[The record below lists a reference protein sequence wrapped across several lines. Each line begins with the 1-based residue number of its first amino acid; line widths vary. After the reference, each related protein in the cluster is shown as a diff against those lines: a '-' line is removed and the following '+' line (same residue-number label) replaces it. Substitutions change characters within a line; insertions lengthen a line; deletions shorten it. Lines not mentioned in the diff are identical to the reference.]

1 MHVVYLNYFYDM
13 DIPSIDALLMRYD
26 TTTEWCKAVRGA
38 GADRVSV
45 VQRFH
50 CKATVSL
57 QDVKYHIIHDE
68 FPSRLAWWQIPR
80 AVHERVAALEPDVVH
95 ANGLV
100 LPLGFLRE
108 SLPVGCPIVWQHH
121 GGTSP
126 EGIRKIIRHA
136 AFSVV
141 DGLVFSSPEQGRYW
155 LDEEF
160 VSFDHDMYD
169 VVESSTRF
177 LPASYMD
184 SRKKTGLN
192 GSPQIL
198 WVGRLD
204 ANKDPITVLRGFA
217 MFVHR
222 RREAHLVM
230 IFGADDLLH
239 EVKMEIETLAIG
251 PRVCLLGKVEH
262 TKLVDYYSATDIF
275 VLGSHREGSGF
286 ALLEAIACGATPVVT
301 DIPSFRS
308 MTHNGTIGAL
318 WSPGDASGLADALKH
333 IPTISAEERG
343 KTRRFFADHLSF
355 EVIGKR
361 ALAMY
366 RSAAE
371 KRRWLLFGSAGTDG
385 E

>member
-1 MHVVYLNYFYDM
+1 LHVVYLNYFYDM
-13 DIPSIDALLMRYD
+13 DIPSVDALFTRYD
-26 TTTEWCKAVRGA
+26 TMTEWCKAVRGA
-38 GADRVSV
+38 GADRISV

-50 CKATVSL
+50 D
-57 QDVKYHIIHDE
+57 DVTIMHQGVEYHFVRDE
-68 FPSRLAWWQIPR
+68 LPSRLEWWQNPR
-80 AVHERVAALEPDVVH
+80 AVHERVAALEPGVVH

-100 LPLGFLRE
+100 FPLGFLRE

-121 GGTSP
+121 GGPSP

-155 LDEEF
+155 RDEEL

-177 LPASYMD
+177 LPASYLD
-184 SRKKTGLN
+184 SRMRTGMN

-204 ANKDPITVLRGFA
+204 ANKDPLTVLRGFA
-217 MFVHR
+217 MFVHQR
-222 RREAHLVM
+222 GEAHLVM
-230 IFGADDLLH
+230 IFDADDLLH
-239 EVKMEIETLAIG
+239 EVEMEIETLAIG
-251 PRVCLLGKVEH
+251 PRVCLLGKLEH
-262 TKLVDYYSATDIF
+262 TTLVDYYSATDIF
-275 VLGSHREGSGF
+275 VLGSHYEGSGF

-301 DIPSFRS
+301 NIPSFRS
-308 MTHNGTIGAL
+308 MTHNGAIGAL
-318 WSPGDASGLADALKH
+318 WSPGDASGPADALKR
-333 IPTISAEERG
+333 IPVGAEERG
-343 KTRRFFADHLSF
+343 TTRKFFADHLSF

-361 ALAMY
+361 ALAIY
-366 RSAAE
+366 RSATE
-371 KRRWLLFGSAGTDG
+371 KRRRLLSGRAGTDG